1 MFKVGDKVIFGRTH
15 GEQTHGTVVKVNRT
29 TVLVAQD
36 EERGVYRTRSVGT
49 KWKVPFSLCR
59 LAGAAAATAPA
70 VVAPKAKRSDDAIMR
85 DIVGC
90 YASLSPENLTCDGEL
105 GRSAVI
111 LKARSIR
118 ARLAAL
124 QTELGRRVTEDQCW
138 VWERNNPRRH
148 DAFAEAGFWR

>member
-36 EERGVYRTRSVGT
+36 EERGVFRTRSVGT

-59 LAGAAAATAPA
+59 LAGAAAVSAPA
-70 VVAPKAKRSDDAIMR
+70 VVAPKPRRSEDAIMR
-85 DIVGC
+85 DILGV

-105 GRSAVI
+105 PRFAVA
-111 LKARSIR
+111 ARATRLR
-118 ARLAAL
+118 AQLRELE
-124 QTELGRRVTEDQCW
+124 TELGRRVSEDACW
-138 VWERNNPRRH
+138 AWESKQY
-148 DAFAEAGFWR
+148 AY